1 MRLYLVF
8 LMIGLWGG
16 DIACDTTEFPVYIE
30 GSEKLIYTKIKE
42 LKTEIILE
50 GFDNEV
56 REKLDKLMIMRN
68 EIGKDEPFLW
78 KKILILVKKFLN
90 IIERIDRLEQ
100 VSMSKT
106 LTTDED
112 MGSEVLTIDV
122 HTYFNSIIDHFNQEP
137 TRGKRDEITFNS
149 FRSIGKN
156 NDYID
161 MKSVVGCSS
170 IVEYNKRKNICI
182 KRFINMIKTPVI
194 NFIGSDILFPLI
206 VLIEKP
212 IPVLSNIEVRQI
224 MTMLDLGE
232 MSKNEFLSILRERL
246 VNPGTVYNEARQEI
260 ENRNRISSTT
270 ERQEVGIRDRIITE
284 STTKN
289 QALSSTTERQEV
301 GIRDR
306 IMTESTTERKEVG
319 IRDRIITESTTER
332 QEVGIRD
339 RITTESTTE
348 KQELENRNSKID
360 TTTEKYE
367 INYQVQSDMPIEIS
381 LEGEKQ
387 ARVENDIKITKEVL
401 ENERDIEVL
410 KGQLA
415 ELIGNFN
422 AIQIQTSDIDQARVE
437 SDIKIVNEVVE
448 NERDIGLLKGQLD
461 ELKGNLNVIQTRTS
475 SIEQNEYTNM
485 AVFVFL
491 KEIIN
496 YLENMNYLSEI
507 NTWERKIFR
516 LSLNKFIIKEKI
528 LENDLLLKTI
538 IPVPTCN
545 NLICS
550 YRLYNGYILNEND
563 YINEKYCEFKNSNY
577 CDEEKKVEL
586 CKNMDCEVIKK
597 LNHTNE
603 IFIFE
608 NVMFLYPKK
617 TINLFNLTF
626 VRNNNYLIRSKDTII
641 FNFEGENYTLLGS
654 NLVRDIEVVTYP
666 ISSTVGVTDVWTL
679 IDDYK
684 EIIVIVGTGIIGLI
698 GASLLIYLIKKKCCN
713 ENNSNSRVININN
726 TRVRFSRPIEQ

>member
-1 MRLYLVF
+1 
-8 LMIGLWGG
+8 
-16 DIACDTTEFPVYIE
+16 
-30 GSEKLIYTKIKE
+30 
-42 LKTEIILE
+42 
-50 GFDNEV
+50 
-56 REKLDKLMIMRN
+56 
-68 EIGKDEPFLW
+68 
-78 KKILILVKKFLN
+78 
-90 IIERIDRLEQ
+90 
-100 VSMSKT
+100 
-106 LTTDED
+106 
-112 MGSEVLTIDV
+112 
-122 HTYFNSIIDHFNQEP
+122 
-137 TRGKRDEITFNS
+137 
-149 FRSIGKN
+149 
-156 NDYID
+156 
-161 MKSVVGCSS
+161 
-170 IVEYNKRKNICI
+170 
-182 KRFINMIKTPVI
+182 
-194 NFIGSDILFPLI
+194 
-206 VLIEKP
+206 
-212 IPVLSNIEVRQI
+212 
-224 MTMLDLGE
+224 
-232 MSKNEFLSILRERL
+232 
-246 VNPGTVYNEARQEI
+246 
-260 ENRNRISSTT
+260 
-270 ERQEVGIRDRIITE
+270 
-284 STTKN
+284 
-289 QALSSTTERQEV
+289 
-301 GIRDR
+301 
-306 IMTESTTERKEVG
+306 
-319 IRDRIITESTTER
+319 
-332 QEVGIRD
+332 
-339 RITTESTTE
+339 
-348 KQELENRNSKID
+348 
-360 TTTEKYE
+360 
-367 INYQVQSDMPIEIS
+367 
-381 LEGEKQ
+381 
-387 ARVENDIKITKEVL
+387 
-401 ENERDIEVL
+401 
-410 KGQLA
+410 
-415 ELIGNFN
+415 
-422 AIQIQTSDIDQARVE
+422 
-437 SDIKIVNEVVE
+437 
-448 NERDIGLLKGQLD
+448 
-461 ELKGNLNVIQTRTS
+461 
-475 SIEQNEYTNM
+475 M

-577 CDEEKKVEL
+577 CDEKKKVEL

>member
-1 MRLYLVF
+1 
-8 LMIGLWGG
+8 
-16 DIACDTTEFPVYIE
+16 
-30 GSEKLIYTKIKE
+30 
-42 LKTEIILE
+42 
-50 GFDNEV
+50 
-56 REKLDKLMIMRN
+56 
-68 EIGKDEPFLW
+68 
-78 KKILILVKKFLN
+78 
-90 IIERIDRLEQ
+90 
-100 VSMSKT
+100 MSKT
-106 LTTDED
+106 LTADEN
-112 MGSEVLTIDV
+112 MGSEVLTIHV
-122 HTYFNSIIDHFNQEP
+122 YKFFSNIINHFNQEE
-137 TRGKRDEITFNS
+137 TRGKRAEITFNS

-182 KRFINMIKTPVI
+182 KRFLNMIKTPVI

-206 VLIEKP
+206 ILIEKP
-212 IPVLSNIEVRQI
+212 IPVLSNNEIKQI

-232 MSKNEFLSILRERL
+232 KSKSEFILLLREKL
-246 VNPGTVYNEARQEI
+246 VNLGADYNEARQEI
-260 ENRNRISSTT
+260 ENRSVIISTTERQEVGNRNRISSTTERQEVGIRDRIITDSTTENQELESTTERQELENRNRISSTTERQEAGIRDRIITESTTENQELESTT

-289 QALSSTTERQEV
+289 QELKYTTER
-301 GIRDR
+301 
-306 IMTESTTERKEVG
+306 
-319 IRDRIITESTTER
+319 
-332 QEVGIRD
+332 
-339 RITTESTTE
+339 
-348 KQELENRNSKID
+348 QELENRNSKIE

-367 INYQVQSDMPIEIS
+367 IKYQVQSDMPIENS

-577 CDEEKKVEL
+577 CDE
-586 CKNMDCEVIKK
+586 
-597 LNHTNE
+597 
-603 IFIFE
+603 
-608 NVMFLYPKK
+608 
-617 TINLFNLTF
+617 
-626 VRNNNYLIRSKDTII
+626 
-641 FNFEGENYTLLGS
+641 
-654 NLVRDIEVVTYP
+654 
-666 ISSTVGVTDVWTL
+666 
-679 IDDYK
+679 
-684 EIIVIVGTGIIGLI
+684 
-698 GASLLIYLIKKKCCN
+698 
-713 ENNSNSRVININN
+713 
-726 TRVRFSRPIEQ
+726 

>member
-1 MRLYLVF
+1 MRLFLVF

-206 VLIEKP
+206 VLLEKP

-270 ERQEVGIRDRIITE
+270 ERQEVGIRDRII
-284 STTKN
+284 
-289 QALSSTTERQEV
+289 
-301 GIRDR
+301 
-306 IMTESTTERKEVG
+306 TESTTERKEVG

>member
-1 MRLYLVF
+1 
-8 LMIGLWGG
+8 
-16 DIACDTTEFPVYIE
+16 
-30 GSEKLIYTKIKE
+30 
-42 LKTEIILE
+42 
-50 GFDNEV
+50 
-56 REKLDKLMIMRN
+56 
-68 EIGKDEPFLW
+68 
-78 KKILILVKKFLN
+78 
-90 IIERIDRLEQ
+90 
-100 VSMSKT
+100 
-106 LTTDED
+106 
-112 MGSEVLTIDV
+112 
-122 HTYFNSIIDHFNQEP
+122 
-137 TRGKRDEITFNS
+137 
-149 FRSIGKN
+149 
-156 NDYID
+156 

-170 IVEYNKRKNICI
+170 TVEYNKRKNICI
-182 KRFINMIKTPVI
+182 KRFLNMVKSPVI

-206 VLIEKP
+206 ILIDKP
-212 IPVLSNIEVRQI
+212 IPVLSNNEIKQI

-232 MSKNEFLSILRERL
+232 KSKSEFILLLREKL
-246 VNPGTVYNEARQEI
+246 VNLGADYNEARQEI
-260 ENRNRISSTT
+260 ENRSVIISTTERQEVGNRNRISSTT
-270 ERQEVGIRDRIITE
+270 ERQEVGIRDRIITD
-284 STTKN
+284 
-289 QALSSTTERQEV
+289 STTENQEL
-301 GIRDR
+301 
-306 IMTESTTERKEVG
+306 
-319 IRDRIITESTTER
+319 ESTTER
-332 QEVGIRD
+332 Q
-339 RITTESTTE
+339 
-348 KQELENRNSKID
+348 KLETRNSKIE

-367 INYQVQSDMPIEIS
+367 IKYQVQSDMPIENS

-401 ENERDIEVL
+401 ENERDIGIL

-448 NERDIGLLKGQLD
+448 NERDIGILKGQLN
-461 ELKGNLNVIQTRTS
+461 ELKGTLNVIQTS
-475 SIEQNEYTNM
+475 SIEQNEYADM

-528 LENDLLLKTI
+528 LENDLLLKTV

-550 YRLYNGYILNEND
+550 YRVYNGYILNDNY
-563 YINEKYCEFKNSNY
+563 YINEKDCEFRNSNY
-577 CDEEKKVEL
+577 CEESKKVEL
-586 CKNMDCEVIKK
+586 CKNMACKVIKK

-603 IFIFE
+603 VIIFE

-626 VRNNNYLIRSKDTII
+626 VRNKNYMIRSKDTIN
-641 FNFEGENYTLLGS
+641 FNFERENYTLLGN
-654 NLVRDIEVVTYP
+654 NLVKDIEIVSYP
-666 ISSTVGVTDVWTL
+666 ISSAENITDVWTL
-679 IDDYK
+679 INDYK
-684 EIIVIVGTGIIGLI
+684 EFIVITGAAIIGLI
-698 GASLLIYLIKKKCCN
+698 GAILLIYLIKKKCCN